1 MLIRGRAFIRARA
14 LIRRN
19 TVSYK
24 VDFTFVVSKS
34 SQLFVDQLSLS
45 FFVVREFIYGTLE
58 IEY

>member
-1 MLIRGRAFIRARA
+1 MLIRGRAFIRART

-24 VDFTFVVSKS
+24 VDFTVVVSKS